1 MYGIKR
7 NQKINY
13 FQLNI
18 TLKEVGF
25 LLCKTPL
32 FIFLYYCEWVMQN
45 FLFFSFDLQTFFSS
59 GDLVLI
65 EDQLILISYER
76 VRLKEEGPK

>member
-1 MYGIKR
+1 MGYAK
-7 NQKINY
+7 N
-13 FQLNI
+13 
-18 TLKEVGF
+18 
-25 LLCKTPL
+25 
-32 FIFLYYCEWVMQN
+32 FI
-45 FLFFSFDLQTFFSS
+45 FSFDLQNFFSS